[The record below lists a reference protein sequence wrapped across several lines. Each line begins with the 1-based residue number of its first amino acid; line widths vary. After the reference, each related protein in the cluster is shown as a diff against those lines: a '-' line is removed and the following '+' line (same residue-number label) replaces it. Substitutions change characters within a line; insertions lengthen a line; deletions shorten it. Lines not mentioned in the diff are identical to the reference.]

1 MKKPILLITLLTS
14 SLGLLQAE
22 PMKFDFKD
30 PKGVN
35 NAVFLLDAP
44 LESINGTADGVSGT
58 ITFDPENP
66 GKASGTIEVA
76 TESLKVPNP
85 VMQDHLHAED
95 WMHTKKHP
103 KITFEIKNISK
114 IDQDGNQ
121 GTAEVT
127 GVFTMKGERKEITV
141 PAKVTYLPG
150 KLAART
156 NGKMEGDLLVIR
168 SEFML
173 NRSEF
178 GIQPGKNTEKVAEEV
193 KITLAIAGS
202 APKG

>member
-1 MKKPILLITLLTS
+1 MKKTILATALITCS
-14 SLGLLQAE
+14 IALLQAE

-44 LESINGTADGVSGT
+44 LESINGTADGVSGN

-66 GKASGTIEVA
+66 GKATGMIEVD
-76 TESLKVPNP
+76 TQSLKVPNP
-85 VMQDHLHAED
+85 VMQEHLHGEK
-95 WMHTKKHP
+95 WMHTEKHP
-103 KITFEIKNISK
+103 KITFEVKEIANVK
-114 IDQDGNQ
+114 QEGNQ
-121 GTAEVT
+121 GSAEVT
-127 GVFTMKGERKEITV
+127 GVFTMKGKSKEITV

-168 SEFML
+168 SDFTI

-178 GIQPGKNTEKVAEEV
+178 DIQPGENTDKVAEEV

-202 APKG
+202 APKS